1 MFDWL
6 LALAG
11 VTVETL
17 PRKAIAEVELYAL
30 APGALVTAWCLDE
43 FNTMS
48 GASSEG
54 AKGRR

>member
-17 PRKAIAEVELYAL
+17 PREAIVEVELYAL
-30 APGALVTAWCLDE
+30 APGALVTAWWQTE
-43 FNTMS
+43 S
-48 GASSEG
+48 V
-54 AKGRR
+54 